1 MNILT
6 LFPYCRL
13 IPMIENGE
21 HSLPDNIF
29 NATSNLTPEHAPEK
43 ARLRKKPTP
52 DSGSWSPMINDQM
65 QYLELNLG
73 HTEPIYGV
81 IMAGS
86 PEFNNYVTL
95 FKVNA

>member
-1 MNILT
+1 MNPLT
-6 LFPYCRL
+6 LYNFYSL

-21 HSLPDNIF
+21 HSLPDSIF
-29 NATSNLTPEHAPEK
+29 NATSKLTPDHAPHK
-43 ARLRKKPTP
+43 ARLLKNPTP
-52 DSGSWSPMINDQM
+52 NSGSWSPQINDQM

-95 FKVNA
+95 FKVT